1 MDLCFFDTVSDRCT
15 CINLLTGL
23 KPDIL
28 LAHETE
34 IIKAGVGKG
43 GGEKPLNINEVCF
56 KNVFK
61 KILL

>member
-1 MDLCFFDTVSDRCT
+1 MDICSFGTVSDQ
-15 CINLLTGL
+15 CIYLLTGP

-56 KNVFK
+56 KN
-61 KILL
+61 I

>member
-1 MDLCFFDTVSDRCT
+1 MEHV
-15 CINLLTGL
+15 LLGP

-43 GGEKPLNINEVCF
+43 GGEKPLNINEVCLSTMYTKTRYRF
-56 KNVFK
+56 SYTIYNV
-61 KILL
+61 

>member
-1 MDLCFFDTVSDRCT
+1 MDICSFGTVSDQ
-15 CINLLTGL
+15 CIYLLTGP

-56 KNVFK
+56 KN
-61 KILL
+61 IY